1 MLLIFDC
8 DGVLVD
14 SEVVVAPVVAGL
26 FAAHGAVL
34 SADEVLERYTG
45 MANAEM
51 TRQVERE
58 FGMAFPDGFLDVLER
73 AELDALERDL
83 RPVPGMAALLG
94 GVGGVGGLGG
104 AGGVAMCVAS
114 SSAPERI
121 RLSLD
126 VTELAGYFGHNVF
139 SAAEVARP
147 KPAPDLFLR
156 AAAAMGAVPTECMV
170 VEDSVFG
177 VAAGVAAGMRVIG
190 FTAASHGGPAAD
202 VMLLGAGAE
211 SVASDAEELAILLG
225 R

>member
-26 FAAHGAVL
+26 FSAHGAVL
-34 SADEVLERYTG
+34 GADEVLERYTG
-45 MANAEM
+45 LANAEM
-51 TRQVERE
+51 IRQVARD
-58 FGMAFPDGFLDVLER
+58 FSVTFPDGFLDVLER

-83 RPVPGMAALLG
+83 RPVPGMAALLDG
-94 GVGGVGGLGG
+94 FGGLGG
-104 AGGVAMCVAS
+104 EGGVPMCVAS

-121 RLSLD
+121 RLSLE
-126 VTELAGYFGHNVF
+126 VTQLAGYFGHNVF

-156 AAAAMGAVPTECMV
+156 AAAAMGATPAECMV

-190 FTAASHGGPAAD
+190 FTAASHGGSGAD

-211 SVASDAEELAILLG
+211 SVASDAEELSVLLG
-225 R
+225 G